1 MIIIYCDNDEC
12 PYNDENGTCGKRVVY
27 LDENGKCD
35 EDE

>member
-1 MIIIYCDNDEC
+1 MIVFCENEECIYNCE
-12 PYNDENGTCGKRVVY
+12 GKCGKIAVF